1 MLQSHRSCLARPV
14 IPRVCHS
21 ASNLQQTRALSLFGW
36 GSSKPTLE
44 DTHATT
50 PTVASPSQSAT
61 PVIEPNR
68 TISASH
74 ATSDTP
80 APTLAHSIPPH
91 TNEPQSLQGLEQA
104 ISSPRGAELPLESE
118 LIAIPERIGYL
129 KEVCGLDYG
138 WGPTAFMEW
147 CFESFHIHTG
157 LPWAAS
163 IISVALIMRLAIF
176 RTVYKAQENSARLK
190 QIAPV
195 ITPLREEY
203 KAAVANQ
210 DKQQMVMI
218 GQQIRAVSKEAGTSF
233 FVGFKP
239 LIYQIPLQIGGF
251 RLLRAAGDL
260 PVPAFENESFYWIS
274 SLAMSDPYILPLIT
288 AASSYFMARSA
299 GKLTPTTT
307 SELQRSMMLTLKY
320 VIPLFS
326 FFFVRWQAAPCQLFF
341 AASSLFTMAQTNAL
355 QNARVRRA
363 IGLTSLDS
371 PASPLPGQPTT
382 PRGPAGGMRRKS
394 DMVIDVEPRVTPQ
407 PEQNIS
413 RIDKWV
419 DSVKGAKDK
428 MMKPANDKM
437 SERIQMKKK
446 EAKMN
451 QSEQYEYQRR
461 SDAMQERDYRNEQTR
476 RSRR

>member
-1 MLQSHRSCLARPV
+1 MLQQR
-14 IPRVCHS
+14 
-21 ASNLQQTRALSLFGW
+21 RALSLFGW
-36 GSSKPTLE
+36 GSSKSTFDE
-44 DTHATT
+44 THTT
-50 PTVASPSQSAT
+50 TSAAGSPSQSAT

-80 APTLAHSIPPH
+80 PPTLAQSIPPH

-147 CFESFHIHTG
+147 CFESFHIYTG

-163 IISVALIMRLAIF
+163 IISVALIMRLALF
-176 RTVYKAQENSARLK
+176 RTVYRAQENSAKLK

-195 ITPLREEY
+195 IAPLQAEY

-210 DKQQMVMI
+210 DRQQMVMV

-233 FVGFKP
+233 FAGFKP
-239 LIYQIPLQIGGF
+239 LLYQIPLQIGGF

-260 PVPAFENESFYWIS
+260 PVPGFETESFYWIS

-288 AASSYFMARSA
+288 AASAYFMAASA

-307 SELQRSMMLTLKY
+307 SDLQRSMMLTLKY
-320 VIPLFS
+320 VIPFFS

-355 QNARVRRA
+355 QNARIRKA
-363 IGLTSLDS
+363 IGLTSLES
-371 PASPLPGQPTT
+371 PASHLPNQPSAA
-382 PRGPAGGMRRKS
+382 RGPVGGMRRKS
-394 DMVIDVEPRVTPQ
+394 DIVIDVESREAPQ

-428 MMKPANDKM
+428 MMKPAHDKM
-437 SERIQMKKK
+437 SERVQKKK
-446 EAKMN
+446 QEAKKN
-451 QSEQYEYQRR
+451 QSQQYEYQRR

-476 RSRR
+476 RSRQ